1 VRSASEL
8 RRALDAAVRD
18 CKPRLIVDLSGV
30 PFMDSSGLVAL
41 TAAHKACRNT
51 TRTIVVCPPSLR
63 RLFEVTR
70 LDSILCVVA
79 SLAEARVA

>member
-1 VRSASEL
+1 
-8 RRALDAAVRD
+8 
-18 CKPRLIVDLSGV
+18 
-30 PFMDSSGLVAL
+30 MDSSGLVAL